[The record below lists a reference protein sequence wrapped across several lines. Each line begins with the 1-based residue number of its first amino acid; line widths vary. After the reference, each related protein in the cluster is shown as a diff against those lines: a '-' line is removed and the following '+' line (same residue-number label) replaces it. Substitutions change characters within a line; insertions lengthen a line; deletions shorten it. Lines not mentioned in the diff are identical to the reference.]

1 MKLDARRVLLIA
13 LIAASAGYHGLRASR
28 TFTELL
34 NPGAFPEAPFHLRF
48 PSPIV
53 DRVSEGAAAEGL
65 APGDRI
71 VTVGGRPLIGYGDLG
86 LAISAGA
93 RTERLRVEVARE
105 QGLLPLDLPMPRPG
119 STRPGVGQIAGAVIL
134 ELVLPVF
141 FLATGFVVVWFKPRE
156 KSAWLLLF
164 MMETFSNIGTSGPSF
179 EKFGPGLGTACA
191 LWLSFFASSW
201 ALAMPAFAIAFPEPP
216 PLDRRLPWLKWV
228 LFVPLLAIA
237 LITAGINLSYA
248 NFEWGARV
256 VALAPAL
263 GRPALFLTFAGVS
276 VFFMV
281 LSAKVRAPQNAD
293 TRRRLTIL
301 LTGASI
307 AVGPAGVI
315 ALLAILTGQTFSEAA
330 PDVVKFA
337 AILTMLVFPLTLA
350 YVVIVHKAMG
360 LGVVVRQG
368 LQYALAHRAVRA
380 MQILMGFVVAWG
392 LIDILSDPSSRRVDR
407 VRWMALAVLF
417 MVLFQRGA
425 NRFRDWID
433 RRFFRE
439 EVDAEEVLAD
449 LGDRVRTL
457 TDRRDLL
464 GTVSR
469 TIGDALHVPHVAAF
483 MRGEDGFVPAFA
495 TGFEG
500 GSVNV
505 EFGSAS
511 VLTCCVTALQKPQ
524 TVYLDDDRSWVRRE
538 KIPEA
543 EALKLRDLRSEVLIP
558 LRARNSVEGFLS
570 LGPKASE
577 AAYSPSDL
585 RLLQSV
591 AHQTALA
598 LDNARLVDQVA
609 HEVARRERLTRE
621 IEIAREVQFTL
632 LPQTPPRIDGLDLA
646 GHCRPAAGIGG
657 DYYDFIPMDEGR
669 TIGLAI
675 GDIAGK
681 GIPAAL
687 LMAGLQAALRG
698 QALAGSRDLARLMR
712 NINRLIYESSP
723 SNRYATFFYGE
734 LRGSVLAFVN
744 AGHNA
749 PMLLHADGSVE
760 RLEAGGPVVGLM
772 EVAAFT
778 EGSVT
783 LRPGDV
789 LLGYTDGV
797 SECMNP
803 RDEEWGEDEV
813 LRVLR
818 AHRDTPA
825 DTIVGHVMR
834 EADAFAAGAKQH
846 DDMTLLVMKVA

>member
-1 MKLDARRVLLIA
+1 MKLDARRVLLIV

-28 TFTELL
+28 TFTTLL

-48 PSPIV
+48 PSPV
-53 DRVSEGAAAEGL
+53 VETVTPAAAGQGL
-65 APGDRI
+65 ASGDRI
-71 VTVGGRPLIGYGDLG
+71 ETVAGRPLRGYGDLG
-86 LAISAGA
+86 LAIAAGA
-93 RTERLRVEVARE
+93 RQERLNVGVLRNGSVVS
-105 QGLLPLDLPMPRPG
+105 LDLPMPRPAPATPAWG
-119 STRPGVGQIAGAVIL
+119 EIAAAVL
-134 ELVLPVF
+134 LDVVLPVF
-141 FLATGFVVVWFKPRE
+141 FLAVGFVVVWFKPRE

-164 MMETFSNIGTSGPSF
+164 MMESFSNVGTSGPSF
-179 EKFGPGLGTACA
+179 ERLGPWLGTACA

-201 ALAMPAFAIAFPEPP
+201 ALAMPAFAIAFPERP
-216 PLDRRLPWLKWV
+216 PLDRRFPWLKWL
-228 LFVPLLAIA
+228 LFLPLLLVA
-237 LITAGINLSYA
+237 LVTAGTNLAYA
-248 NFEWGARV
+248 KFEWGARV
-256 VALAPAL
+256 WALAPIL
-263 GRPALFLTFAGVS
+263 SRPALFLTFAGVT

-281 LSAKVRAPQNAD
+281 LSAKVRAPQSAD

-301 LTGASI
+301 LTGAGV

-315 ALLAILTGQTFSEAA
+315 ATIAILTGQTYSAAA
-330 PDVVKFA
+330 PDVLKLGAV
-337 AILTMLVFPLTLA
+337 LTMLIFPLTLA

-380 MQILMGFVVAWG
+380 VQMAAGTAVLIGLLQIFANPAM
-392 LIDILSDPSSRRVDR
+392 RQVDR
-407 VRWMALAVLF
+407 VRWVGVGILL
-417 MVLFQRGA
+417 MVSVRRGA
-425 NRFRDWID
+425 DKFRSWID

-439 EVDAEEVLAD
+439 QVGAEEVLAE
-449 LGDRVRTL
+449 LGDRVRSI

-464 GTVSR
+464 STVSR
-469 TIGDALHVPHVAAF
+469 TIGEALHVPRVAAF
-483 MRGEDGFVPAFA
+483 LRGADGFVPAYA

-500 GSVNV
+500 EAVHV
-505 EFGSAS
+505 EFGEAG
-511 VLTCCVTALQKPQ
+511 VLTCCVAALQKPQ

-543 EALKLRDLRSEVLIP
+543 EALKLRELHSEVLIP
-558 LRARNSVEGFLS
+558 LRTRTSVEGFLS
-570 LGPKASE
+570 LGPKASD

-585 RLLQSV
+585 HLLQSV

-609 HEVARRERLTRE
+609 HEVAKRERLTRE

-632 LPQTPPRIDGLDLA
+632 LPQAPPQIEGFDLA

-657 DYYDFIPMDEGR
+657 DYYDFIGMEDDR
-669 TIGLAI
+669 TVGLAI

-698 QALAGSRDLARLMR
+698 QALAGSRDLARLMG
-712 NINRLIYESSP
+712 NINRLIFESSP

-734 LRGSVLAFVN
+734 VRGDALAFVN

-749 PMLLHADGSVE
+749 PMLLRADGSVE
-760 RLEAGGPVVGLM
+760 RLEAGGPVIGLM
-772 EVAAFT
+772 EVAEFA
-778 EGSVT
+778 EGSVA
-783 LRPGDV
+783 LRAGDV

-797 SECMNP
+797 SECMSLK
-803 RDEEWGEDEV
+803 DEEWGEDEV

-818 AHRDTPA
+818 EHRDAPA
-825 DTIVGHVMR
+825 AEIVGHLMR